1 VRLVELPAQLPD
13 GSTQALQ
20 FGALFVSQLYAP
32 IPRLIGLNHGRCFAV
47 SRPAPARRAPLC
59 PLGPGDQLRGK
70 TPLGGGRGRAAGTAA
85 PMRGLAPL
93 PARAP
98 EARESRAR
106 APLPAVAPAP
116 REVPLAPLPWAR
128 SWCSAA
134 ERASVNSSSP
144 FSVPEP
150 ALESP
155 RRPPCGWSACP
166 AAARAELPVR
176 RTWRPASGAASL
188 ARRRTDLMLDSA
200 HQALTDCRAWT
211 IIEPTG

>member
-1 VRLVELPAQLPD
+1 VRLVELPAQLRD

-59 PLGPGDQLRGK
+59 PLGPGDRLRGK
-70 TPLGGGRGRAAGTAA
+70 TTLGGGRGRAAGAAA
-85 PMRGLAPL
+85 PTWGLAPL

-128 SWCSAA
+128 SWWSAA

-155 RRPPCGWSACP
+155 RRPPPVAGRPVLQPLERSCRC
-166 AAARAELPVR
+166 AARGGR
-176 RTWRPASGAASL
+176 RAGRPAWRGGGQISCSTL
-188 ARRRTDLMLDSA
+188 RTRR
-200 HQALTDCRAWT
+200 
-211 IIEPTG
+211 